1 MPQPFPL
8 PLALAMQVTRVAVAE
23 ALALLRIVAEAVDE
37 TKLDEL
43 TALVP
48 TIGEIRLEADGRV
61 SWSCGREM
69 PVEQAGRA
77 LGLMLQR
84 FVNAAEQSG
93 ERVPAALKFALA
105 RISDDRCLVP
115 LQTLGELR
123 GVLDRIAPGDAQEV
137 VANLARRAGESAN
150 RLPSPA
156 LSTVS
161 DLRRARRARGASLAA
176 IGADTGIPVSLLR
189 ELEWGLFDNWWS
201 SAGAEK
207 PLRAYA
213 DAAGLDPDAVSAL
226 VNTVPGKHAQ
236 PTGSTLQATQWLM
249 AGAFTLALTVGL
261 PALISSLPTHE
272 APSRSNAA
280 AIAAERTSRVA
291 VIEAPAAPA
300 VPTPAPPTVT
310 AGTTGTVKEASGS
323 KNSARRRGSPGQ
335 QQAKRQPA
343 KKSFWKRP
351 VLILKFGSEKSEKK

>member
-8 PLALAMQVTRVAVAE
+8 PLALAMQVTRVAVPE
-23 ALALLRIVAEAVDE
+23 ALAILRIVADGVDE

-48 TIGEIRLEADGRV
+48 TVGELRLEADGCV
-61 SWSCGREM
+61 SWSCGREV

-77 LGLMLQR
+77 LGLVLQR
-84 FVNAAEQSG
+84 LVNAAEQAG

-115 LQTLGELR
+115 LQTLAELR
-123 GVLDRIAPGDAQEV
+123 RVLDRIAPSDAQEV
-137 VANLARRAGESAN
+137 VANLARRAGESATK
-150 RLPSPA
+150 LPRPA

-189 ELEWGLFDNWWS
+189 ELEWGMFDNWWS
-201 SAGAEK
+201 SSGAEK

-226 VNTVPGKHAQ
+226 VTTVPGKRAQ
-236 PTGSTLQATQWLM
+236 PIGSTLQATQWVM
-249 AGAFTLALTVGL
+249 AGVFTLALTVGL
-261 PALISSLPTHE
+261 PALMSSLPQHQ

-280 AIAAERTSRVA
+280 AIAAERTSTVA
-291 VIEAPAAPA
+291 VIDAPSAPA
-300 VPTPAPPTVT
+300 VTTPAPPTVGT
-310 AGTTGTVKEASGS
+310 AGTATEASVS
-323 KNSARRRGSPGQ
+323 KNGAARKTAPAQRR
-335 QQAKRQPA
+335 AKARPA
-343 KKSFWKRP
+343 KQSFWKRP
-351 VLILKFGSEKSEKK
+351 VLILKFGSEKDKK

>member
-8 PLALAMQVTRVAVAE
+8 PLALAMQVTRVAVPE
-23 ALALLRIVAEAVDE
+23 ALAILHIVADGVDE

-48 TIGEIRLEADGRV
+48 TVGELRLEADGRV
-61 SWSCGREM
+61 SWSCGREV
-69 PVEQAGRA
+69 PVGQAGRA
-77 LGLMLQR
+77 LGLVLER
-84 FVNAAEQSG
+84 LVSAAEQAG

-105 RISDDRCLVP
+105 RITDDRCLVP
-115 LQTLGELR
+115 LQTLAELR
-123 GVLDRIAPGDAQEV
+123 SVLDRIAPSDAQEV
-137 VANLARRAGESAN
+137 VANLARRAGESATK
-150 RLPSPA
+150 LPRPA

-201 SAGAEK
+201 SSGAEK

-226 VNTVPGKHAQ
+226 VTTVPGKRAQ
-236 PTGSTLQATQWLM
+236 PTGSTLQATQWVM

-261 PALISSLPTHE
+261 PALISTLPEHQ

-280 AIAAERTSRVA
+280 AIAAERTSTIA
-291 VIEAPAAPA
+291 VIDAPAAPA
-300 VPTPAPPTVT
+300 GTTPAPPTVGT
-310 AGTTGTVKEASGS
+310 AGAVKPASVS
-323 KNSARRRGSPGQ
+323 KNGAGRKTTPEQRRDKAR
-335 QQAKRQPA
+335 PA
-343 KKSFWKRP
+343 KQSFWKRP
-351 VLILKFGSEKSEKK
+351 VLILKFGSEKDKK

>member
-1 MPQPFPL
+1 
-8 PLALAMQVTRVAVAE
+8 MQVTRVAVPE
-23 ALALLRIVAEAVDE
+23 ALALVRIVADGVNE

-48 TIGEIRLEADGRV
+48 TIGEIRLEADGRL

-69 PVEQAGRA
+69 PVEHAGRA

-84 FVNAAEQSG
+84 FVNAAEQAG

-123 GVLDRIAPGDAQEV
+123 AVLDRIAPGDAQEV
-137 VANLARRAGESAN
+137 VANLSRRAGESAN
-150 RLPSPA
+150 RLPRPA

-189 ELEWGLFDNWWS
+189 ELEWGLLDNWWS
-201 SAGAEK
+201 SSGAEK

-226 VNTVPGKHAQ
+226 VSTVPGMHAQ
-236 PTGSTLQATQWLM
+236 PGGSSLQTTQWLM
-249 AGAFTLALTVGL
+249 AGAFTLALMVGL
-261 PALISSLPTHE
+261 PALLSSLPAHE

-280 AIAAERTSRVA
+280 AIAAERTSKVA
-291 VIEAPAAPA
+291 VIDAPAAPVA
-300 VPTPAPPTVT
+300 PVAPAAPTVAAPAPRTAT
-310 AGTTGTVKEASGS
+310 AGTSGTAKEASVA
-323 KNSARRRGSPGQ
+323 KNSGRRKTTAAQ
-335 QQAKRQPA
+335 QPA
-343 KKSFWKRP
+343 KPRPAKQSFWKRP
-351 VLILKFGSEKSEKK
+351 VLILKFGSKSEKK

>member
-1 MPQPFPL
+1 
-8 PLALAMQVTRVAVAE
+8 MQVTRVGVPE
-23 ALALLRIVAEAVDE
+23 ALALLRIVADGVAE

-69 PVEQAGRA
+69 PVGQAGRA

-84 FVNAAEQSG
+84 FVNAAEQAG

-105 RISDDRCLVP
+105 RISDDQCLVP
-115 LQTLGELR
+115 LQALGELLA
-123 GVLDRIAPGDAQEV
+123 VLDRIAPADAQAV

-150 RLPSPA
+150 RLPRPA

-189 ELEWGLFDNWWS
+189 ELEWGLLDNWWS
-201 SAGAEK
+201 TSGAEK

-226 VNTVPGKHAQ
+226 VSTGPGTPAQ
-236 PTGSTLQATQWLM
+236 PRGSTLQTTQWLM

-261 PALISSLPTHE
+261 PALISSFPTHE

-280 AIAAERTSRVA
+280 AIAAERTSRIA
-291 VIEAPAAPA
+291 VISAPGAPDAPAAPA
-300 VPTPAPPTVT
+300 VAAPAPQP
-310 AGTTGTVKEASGS
+310 AGTTGTVKEASVP
-323 KNSARRRGSPGQ
+323 KNSARRKTTPAQ
-335 QQAKRQPA
+335 QQAKPRPA
-343 KKSFWKRP
+343 KQSFWKRP
-351 VLILKFGSEKSEKK
+351 VLILKFGSKSEKK

>member
-1 MPQPFPL
+1 MPEPFPL
-8 PLALAMQVTRVAVAE
+8 PLALAMQVTRVAVPE
-23 ALALLRIVAEAVDE
+23 ALAILRIVADGVDE
-37 TKLDEL
+37 TKLNEL

-61 SWSCGREM
+61 SWSCGREV
-69 PVEQAGRA
+69 PVGQAGRA

-84 FVNAAEQSG
+84 FVSAAQQAG

-115 LQTLGELR
+115 LQSLAELR
-123 GVLDRIAPGDAQEV
+123 SVLDRIAPSDALEV
-137 VANLARRAGESAN
+137 VAHLACRAGESATK
-150 RLPSPA
+150 LPRPA

-201 SAGAEK
+201 SNGAEK

-226 VNTVPGKHAQ
+226 VTTVPGKRAQ
-236 PTGSTLQATQWLM
+236 PIGSTLQATQWLM
-249 AGAFTLALTVGL
+249 AGVFTLAITVGL

-272 APSRSNAA
+272 TPSRSNAA
-280 AIAAERTSRVA
+280 AIAAERTSKVA
-291 VIEAPAAPA
+291 VIDAPAAPA
-300 VPTPAPPTVT
+300 VTTSAPTA
-310 AGTTGTVKEASGS
+310 TTGTGGVVKEASVS
-323 KNSARRRGSPGQ
+323 KNNARRKSVPAQRRAKPG
-335 QQAKRQPA
+335 AE

-351 VLILKFGSEKSEKK
+351 VLILKFGSEKEKK

>member
-8 PLALAMQVTRVAVAE
+8 PLALAMQVTRVAVPE
-23 ALALLRIVAEAVDE
+23 ALAILRIVADGVDE

-48 TIGEIRLEADGRV
+48 TVGELRLEADGCV
-61 SWSCGREM
+61 SWSCGREV

-77 LGLMLQR
+77 LGLVLQR
-84 FVNAAEQSG
+84 LVSAAEQAG

-115 LQTLGELR
+115 LQTLAELR
-123 GVLDRIAPGDAQEV
+123 RVLDRIAPSDAQEV
-137 VANLARRAGESAN
+137 VANLARRAGESATK
-150 RLPSPA
+150 LPRPA

-189 ELEWGLFDNWWS
+189 ELEWGMFDNWWS
-201 SAGAEK
+201 SSGAEK

-226 VNTVPGKHAQ
+226 VTTVPGKRAQ
-236 PTGSTLQATQWLM
+236 PIGSTLQATQWVM
-249 AGAFTLALTVGL
+249 AGVFTLALTVGL
-261 PALISSLPTHE
+261 PALMSSLPQHQ

-280 AIAAERTSRVA
+280 AIAAERTSTVA
-291 VIEAPAAPA
+291 VIDAPSAPA
-300 VPTPAPPTVT
+300 VTTPAPPTVGT
-310 AGTTGTVKEASGS
+310 AGTATEASVS
-323 KNSARRRGSPGQ
+323 KNGAARKTAPAQRR
-335 QQAKRQPA
+335 AKARPA
-343 KKSFWKRP
+343 KQSFWKRP
-351 VLILKFGSEKSEKK
+351 VLILKFGSEKDKK